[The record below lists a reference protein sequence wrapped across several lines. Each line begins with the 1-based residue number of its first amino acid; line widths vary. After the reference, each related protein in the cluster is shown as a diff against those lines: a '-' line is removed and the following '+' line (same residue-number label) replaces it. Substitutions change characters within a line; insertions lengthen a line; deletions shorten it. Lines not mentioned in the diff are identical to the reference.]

1 MCVYHT
7 KSVQL
12 CSLYFLSWF
21 SWWLRWWRICLQY
34 RRPGFNPWV
43 GKIVWRRE
51 CYPLQCSCL
60 ENSMDRGAWWKY
72 NPWGRNKS
80 DMTER
85 LTYFFLIVVQLLS
98 RVWLSVTPW
107 TAARQASLPFT
118 ISQSLLKLM
127 SIESVMP
134 SNHLV
139 LCHPF
144 LLLPSIFPS
153 IGVFSI
159 VLALHILVHLSLC
172 VHLYIWYIILNLF

>member
-12 CSLYFLSWF
+12 FSLYLLFFLVAQMVKNLPAVQETW
-21 SWWLRWWRICLQY
+21 
-34 RRPGFNPWV
+34 FNPWV
-43 GKIVWRRE
+43 GKIAWRRE

-72 NPWGRNKS
+72 SPWGRNKS

-85 LTYFFLIVVQLLS
+85 LTYFFLIVVVQLLS
-98 RVWLSVTPW
+98 CVWLSVTPW
-107 TAARQASLPFT
+107 TAARQASLSFS

-139 LCHPF
+139 LCHPL

-153 IGVFSI
+153 IGVFSV